1 MGKIAIDLP
10 EHFVFQTE
18 LQVRVTDL
26 NYGAHLGNDALLS
39 MIHEAR
45 MLFLD
50 RFGYSELDLAGVSLI
65 MRDVAIV
72 YKKEASFMDRLL
84 FEVTAQDFSRKGFDV
99 YYRVTL
105 ATNGQLVAEA
115 KTGMVCYDY
124 EQGAIKGV
132 PEAFRKNFE

>member
-1 MGKIAIDLP
+1 MGKIEISLP
-10 EHFVFQTE
+10 EHFVFKTE

-39 MIHEAR
+39 MIHESR

-50 RFGYSELDLAGVSLI
+50 RFGYSELNLAGVSLI

-72 YKKEASFMDRLL
+72 YKKEASFKDRLV
-84 FEVTAQDFSRKGFDV
+84 FEVTATNFTRKGFDV
-99 YYRVTL
+99 YYRISQ
-105 ATNGQLVAEA
+105 ATNGQLIAEA

-124 EQGAIKGV
+124 EKAAIQNV
-132 PEAFRKNFE
+132 PEAFRQHFQ